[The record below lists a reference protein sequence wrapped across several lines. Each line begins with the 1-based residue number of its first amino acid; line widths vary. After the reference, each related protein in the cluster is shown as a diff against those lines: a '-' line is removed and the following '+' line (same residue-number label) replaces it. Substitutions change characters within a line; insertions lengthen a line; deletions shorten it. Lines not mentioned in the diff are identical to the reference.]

1 MGKKNY
7 WYFVNLLK
15 KSALRYGLL
24 VATIVQISQN
34 PMGYK
39 LISFVALI
47 LVENLA
53 ILQGI
58 TLSIIS
64 MSIFHMFKRR
74 RRKKKTPFH
83 FNVINDSRFR
93 DVSFNFTYFWI
104 LIGVSTV
111 YAVEV

>member
-1 MGKKNY
+1 M
-7 WYFVNLLK
+7 NLLK
-15 KSALRYGLL
+15 NSALRYGLL
-24 VATIVQISQN
+24 AATIVEISQN

-39 LISFVALI
+39 LISFVALK

-74 RRKKKTPFH
+74 RRKKKKKHLFISMLLTI
-83 FNVINDSRFR
+83 VDLGMSA
-93 DVSFNFTYFWI
+93 
-104 LIGVSTV
+104 LISPTFG
-111 YAVEV
+111 Y